1 MKKWLV
7 KLARSTIVGLW
18 IGWLFT
24 HFSFVIPVKR
34 LRETNSLLAF
44 HHPQPSYPIHILIVP
59 KRPYSDL
66 LALETADTL
75 FLIDLFQVVQSLVRE
90 FHLEQSGY
98 RLITNGGTYQDVPH
112 LHFHLVSGEKNVV

>member
-44 HHPQPSYPIHILIVP
+44 HHPQPSYPIHILILP

-66 LALETADTL
+66 LALETADTI

-90 FHLEQSGY
+90 FRLEQSGY

>member
-7 KLARSTIVGLW
+7 KLTRSAIAGLW

-66 LALETADTL
+66 LALETADTI

>member
-90 FHLEQSGY
+90 FHLEQSSY

>member
-66 LALETADTL
+66 LALETADTI

>member
-75 FLIDLFQVVQSLVRE
+75 FLIDLFQVVQSLVCE

>member
-44 HHPQPSYPIHILIVP
+44 HHPQPSYPIHIFIVP

-66 LALETADTL
+66 LALETADTI